1 MTTIITRRSPTP
13 GRGARSS
20 PTEKSRI
27 PIRRRRPTALVRDDG
42 AAGGAAPHDDCGGA
56 TTRVFPEINEE
67 DDALT
72 VALKLGSA
80 GIATVATAPGRS
92 RNPSS
97 VDSDW
102 IHASTTNSHELVARH
117 AGRNYGLGIHV
128 GKSRLYVFDVD
139 HPEMLPPVMV
149 EAFKRDNPPFQST
162 RSNDPVRGHYFYQ
175 IPDGLTLGNGTGTL
189 GGAWGEGRGHNGFV
203 GFTPSH
209 HEKAAEGGRYRMVR
223 AGPIP
228 LLEGELLAA
237 LRTATVNANAATGEQ
252 VKSFLT
258 EHLVDRRPGAL
269 APIIA
274 HYTDAV
280 KLGKSRHNTMVHCV
294 AWGCREAVEGLFPA
308 QRMHD
313 QLRAA
318 HTAALADKSHPN
330 GPDPTRG
337 DFPGAFAWAVAQ
349 VTSDSGR
356 PESEVGQAAP
366 PDAAAHDAVKQQ
378 ENAGGSY
385 QGRYIPGGWYS
396 RPFWQTAAISAV
408 AFGGLGYALGGG
420 FGGGFGEDGYEHDD
434 DGGSGGGDWGGG
446 GGGGDWGSG
455 GGDWGGGGGGD
466 WGGGGGGGWG

>member
-1 MTTIITRRSPTP
+1 MTTIIPRRSPLP
-13 GRGARSS
+13 RHGDRSS

-27 PIRRRRPTALVRDDG
+27 PIRRRRPTAVVRDDAA
-42 AAGGAAPHDDCGGA
+42 AAGGAALHDDSGGA

-92 RNPSS
+92 RIPSS
-97 VDSDW
+97 VDWDW
-102 IHASTTNSHELVARH
+102 THASTTNYHELVARH

-139 HPEMLPPVMV
+139 HPEKLPPVMV

-162 RSNDPVRGHYFYQ
+162 RSNDRDHGHYFYQ

-189 GGAWGEGRGHNGFV
+189 GGAWGEGRGQNGFV
-203 GFTPSH
+203 AFTPSH

-228 LLEGELLAA
+228 LLNGELLAA
-237 LRTATVNANAATGEQ
+237 LRTATVNANAATDEQ
-252 VKSFLT
+252 VRSFLA
-258 EHLVDRRPGAL
+258 EHSADRRPGAL

-280 KLGKSRHNTMVHCV
+280 KRGKSRHNTMVHCV
-294 AWGCREAVEGLFPA
+294 TWGCREAVEGLFPT

-318 HTAALADKSHPN
+318 HTAALADTSHPN
-330 GPDPTRG
+330 GLDPTRG

-349 VTSDSGR
+349 VTSDSAR
-356 PESEVGQAAP
+356 PETVAAQAAP
-366 PDAAAHDAVKQQ
+366 PEAAALDAVKQP
-378 ENAGGSY
+378 ENAGAPTW
-385 QGRYIPGGWYS
+385 GRVDL
-396 RPFWQTAAISAV
+396 TAILAGDIAQ
-408 AFGGLGYALGGG
+408 AEPTLFTR
-420 FGGGFGEDGYEHDD
+420 D
-434 DGGSGGGDWGGG
+434 DGQSLLYPGLTHSFHGGVRIGKELDFAGRGRSTG
-446 GGGGDWGSG
+446 QLG
-455 GGDWGGGGGGD
+455 
-466 WGGGGGGGWG
+466 